1 MDDLL
6 PREKPAIVAAAYCA
20 AQAVLGGLASPSPAP
35 PYGMGVFMPQ
45 GQPGAFPGQQAPRGG
60 MMYPPNMA
68 GGRGGAGMGGAQG
81 RGGRGAPQG
90 VPGAVNGGRGVG
102 GPMMGGVG
110 QQGPRPVY
118 GISSPRMMQQPGM
131 PYGGPRPQFPF
142 HAGGVA
148 PYMQQQG
155 VGPQG
160 MPQMGGPDAYIPSP
174 PYVPHQQQQQY
185 EDQDNFSDED
195 DI

>member
-1 MDDLL
+1 
-6 PREKPAIVAAAYCA
+6 
-20 AQAVLGGLASPSPAP
+20 
-35 PYGMGVFMPQ
+35 
-45 GQPGAFPGQQAPRGG
+45 
-60 MMYPPNMA
+60 MA

-142 HAGGVA
+142 PAGGVA

-160 MPQMGGPDAYIPSP
+160 MPQMGGPGAYIPSP
-174 PYVPHQQQQQY
+174 PYVPHQQQQY
-185 EDQDNFSDED
+185 EDQDDFSDED